1 MKRGISFYANEVAG
15 IKDKDTG
22 EWGKQ
27 QISKCIT
34 RQSYGRPFVLVFLE
48 HTQHLYNLTKAA
60 GGVLWELVSRLP
72 VNSNVV
78 PLTTKMRMNI
88 CNKLKI
94 APSNFSRSLSELES
108 AKLIYRDN
116 GEIEINPIIIWRG
129 DAQSNVEMCN
139 NIEIQTKFII
149 HPENYG
155 YEVDNVITTPEQ
167 SVEDINNDYGILID

>member
-1 MKRGISFYANEVAG
+1 MKRFPDAYYNELAN
-15 IKDKDTG
+15 IKDRDTG

-27 QISKCIT
+27 QIAKCISRKT
-34 RQSYGRPFVLVFLE
+34 YGRPFVLVFLE

-60 GGVLWELVSRLP
+60 GGVLWELVSRLA
-72 VNSNVV
+72 VNSNVI

-94 APSNFSRSLSELES
+94 APSNFSRALSELES
-108 AKLIYRDN
+108 AKLIYRDS

-129 DAQSNVEMCN
+129 DAQSNLDMCSN
-139 NIEIQTKFII
+139 VEIQTKFII

-155 YEVDNVITTPEQ
+155 YEIGDIVSTPEQ
-167 SVEDINNDYGILID
+167 SIEDINNDYGVAID